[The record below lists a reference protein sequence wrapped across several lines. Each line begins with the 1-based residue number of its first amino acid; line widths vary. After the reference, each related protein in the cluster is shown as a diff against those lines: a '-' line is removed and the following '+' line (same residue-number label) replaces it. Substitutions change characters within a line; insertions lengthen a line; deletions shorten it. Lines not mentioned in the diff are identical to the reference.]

1 MAVSLRIVRIL
12 VRFNRWQ
19 AVADEGFWQHVM
31 ALTAHSLSIA
41 QGDACSNL
49 EIRKSLYFSVA

>member
-1 MAVSLRIVRIL
+1 LRIVRIL

-19 AVADEGFWQHVM
+19 ELADEGFWQHVM
-31 ALTAHSLSIA
+31 ALTAHTISIA
-41 QGDACSNL
+41 QRGARSNL

>member
-19 AVADEGFWQHVM
+19 ELADEGFWQHVM
-31 ALTAHSLSIA
+31 ALTAHTISIA
-41 QGDACSNL
+41 QRGARSNL
-49 EIRKSLYFSVA
+49 EIRKSLYFP